1 MVSAFFE
8 ESIIKRAQGKKM
20 VEIEIVD
27 LRKFAKDNYGSV
39 DDRPYGGGAGMVMRV
54 DVLHAALNKIKSEK
68 SKIVLT
74 SAKGKLFNQDKAQEY
89 SQAKH
94 LILIAGHYEGVD
106 DRILEYVDEE
116 ISLGDFVMTG
126 GEIATAAIV
135 DSIVRLIP
143 GVLKKE
149 EATQLESFFTV
160 PVDKLIEI
168 VGQNKLLINLKQKGV
183 KDIHLIEYPH
193 YTRPEDF
200 NQKKVPEI
208 LLQGNH
214 KEIEKWRLKMAFEET
229 QKKRPDLLQ

>member
-1 MVSAFFE
+1 
-8 ESIIKRAQGKKM
+8 
-20 VEIEIVD
+20 
-27 LRKFAKDNYGSV
+27 
-39 DDRPYGGGAGMVMRV
+39 MVMRV